1 MVRTTNSGNTATV
14 VWADQNY
21 RAQTNDRINFT
32 IMREIPGQFKVDAT
46 WFMNYRTARSAQ
58 SAVMNLA
65 DPKLGYTYKAQL
77 SQNIANPF
85 YNYLTPE
92 MFPGPHRN
100 QATGYEGKSAAA
112 VSAIRRPSYQ

>member
-1 MVRTTNSGNTATV
+1 MATSLRAV
-14 VWADQNY
+14 HERRQHRDSLWPDQNY

-46 WFMNYRTARSAQ
+46 WFMNYRPQRAASSST
-58 SAVMNLA
+58 MNMA
-65 DPKLGYTYKAQL
+65 DPNLSYTYKAQL

-92 MFPGPHRN
+92 VFPGR
-100 QATGYEGKSAAA
+100 SAQPAD
-112 VSAIRRPSYQ
+112 R